1 VVLYSLCP
9 LLHHTIPV
17 ASSIAVQIVATI
29 LKLIAQLGKKTKC
42 LYMYYVLYFVF
53 EIRVFPFLE
62 AGCSADST
70 TQQYATCTRVRT
82 CSLKIVLVI
91 R

>member
-1 VVLYSLCP
+1 MFI
-9 LLHHTIPV
+9 H
-17 ASSIAVQIVATI
+17 
-29 LKLIAQLGKKTKC
+29 
-42 LYMYYVLYFVF
+42 VLYFVF

-91 R
+91 VKLLEASTPE

>member
-1 VVLYSLCP
+1 MFI
-9 LLHHTIPV
+9 H
-17 ASSIAVQIVATI
+17 
-29 LKLIAQLGKKTKC
+29 
-42 LYMYYVLYFVF
+42 VLYFVF